1 MGDWIAPAEY
11 LQPELRLAAA
21 LKALRLSSSVRVA
34 ARSATS
40 SWHAHLQLGHTPD
53 RVVHLTDGQ
62 AEPVP
67 EDPGALT
74 ASPGDQLVD
83 ALRLAFDGVAVVHG
97 SSASLPDSGPVRR
110 CPLSSASPLLL

>member
-1 MGDWIAPAEY
+1 MSGGYGSQALAPAEY
-11 LQPELRLAAA
+11 LQPEFRLAAA

-40 SWHAHLQLGHTPD
+40 SRQAHLQLGQALD

-67 EDPGALT
+67 VGSAGAHGQ
-74 ASPGDQLVD
+74 SGRPDIP
-83 ALRLAFDGVAVVHG
+83 VADMNG
-97 SSASLPDSGPVRR
+97 
-110 CPLSSASPLLL
+110 

>member
-40 SWHAHLQLGHTPD
+40 SWHGHLQLGRTPD
-53 RVVHLTDGQ
+53 REVHLTDGQ

-83 ALRLAFDGVAVVHG
+83 ALRLVFDGVVHG
-97 SSASLPDSGPVRR
+97 SSVSVRDAGVVR
-110 CPLSSASPLLL
+110 ECPGS